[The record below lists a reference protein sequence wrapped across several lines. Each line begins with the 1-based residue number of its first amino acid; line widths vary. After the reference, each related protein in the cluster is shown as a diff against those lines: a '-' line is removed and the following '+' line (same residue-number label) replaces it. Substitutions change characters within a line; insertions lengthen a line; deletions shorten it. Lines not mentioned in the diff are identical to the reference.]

1 MEDAAA
7 ALDCARSRISHIE
20 TGRND
25 VRKPDLE
32 VPLRL
37 YGALD
42 RLETLE
48 DLRREGTRRGWWAT
62 YRLPPEWLQAYI
74 GMEADAVSVR
84 GFELELIPGLLQSK
98 DYARA
103 VHIAGHH
110 MTPPPR

>member
-1 MEDAAA
+1 MQCLVPRDG
-7 ALDCARSRISHIE
+7 CRFGFSHIE
-20 TGRND
+20 IGRNA

-32 VPLRL
+32 VLLRL

-74 GMEADAVSVR
+74 GMEADAISVR
-84 GFELELIPGLLQSK
+84 GFELELIPGLLQSE

-110 MTPPPR
+110 MTSPPR